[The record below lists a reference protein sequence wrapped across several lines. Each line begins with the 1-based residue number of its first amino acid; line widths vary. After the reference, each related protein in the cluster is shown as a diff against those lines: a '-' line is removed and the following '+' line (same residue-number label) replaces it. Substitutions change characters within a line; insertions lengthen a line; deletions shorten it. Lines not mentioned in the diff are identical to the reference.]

1 MAKKFSFSG
10 INGILLSN
18 FLLQFGFSIVGI
30 FIPLYI
36 FKITNS
42 FFWIL
47 WFYLLF
53 NLVIIISTLPTA
65 KLIARFGSD
74 KISFA
79 GALVRLVFLIFLILA
94 GKNPF
99 FFILAAIF
107 WGLAVPF
114 CWIPFHLSIVGTDHT
129 LSFGKDATKIN
140 FTNKIGVIAGPI
152 LGGLIIQSFGFNA
165 LYSVSFVFIM
175 LSGIPLFFDKY
186 EFKFPEIS
194 FRAIKENLPIR
205 QMPRLFLGFFGAG
218 LFNGLQ
224 EVVWPIYV
232 FLLVGSYRFL
242 GDITSIGLF
251 GSFLLL
257 AVVGQLADRFGSKI
271 LKISVPLNILNWL
284 SRIFLT
290 APLSLFL
297 INLAY
302 QLVSIFV
309 WIPLD
314 QLSYQ
319 TAVQTKRLEY
329 FLSREIAIHFG
340 SFVAILILIFGL
352 GLFGLNWPM
361 AFVFSAL
368 SLLFILQLGFAKEEG
383 VKSVGI
389 ALIKKDGS
397 ILMQLR
403 DNDEITPGGVKNDI
417 VFPGH
422 WCLPGGKIKIGQT
435 PEKAAFKELRKI
447 IGYEAESFSF
457 LTEESY
463 MLPIGKKVIRHIF
476 WAEYDESQE
485 IKCLEGQRMEFLKP
499 EDLDKKKI
507 FPGHKELYQKALQKF
522 LNNKNA
528 GIARG

>member
-1 MAKKFSFSG
+1 MMLKKPLFPG

-18 FLLQFGFSIVGI
+18 FLLQFGFSIIGI

-47 WFYLLF
+47 GFYLFL
-53 NLVIIISTLPTA
+53 NLVIIICTLPAA
-65 KLIARFGSD
+65 KLVAKFGSD
-74 KISFA
+74 KISFV
-79 GALVRLVFLIFLILA
+79 GTLFRSFFLIFLILA
-94 GKNPF
+94 DKEPL
-99 FFILAAIF
+99 FFIPAVIF

-129 LSFGKDATKIN
+129 LSFGKDAAKIN
-140 FTNKIGVIAGPI
+140 FTDKIGAIAGPI
-152 LGGLIIQSFGFNA
+152 LGGFIIQIFGFNS
-165 LYSVSFVFIM
+165 LYLTSLVFIM

-194 FRAIKENLPIR
+194 SKTLGENLPIK
-205 QMPRLFLGFFGAG
+205 QMPRLFLGFFGTG
-218 LFNGLQ
+218 LFDGFQ
-224 EVVWPIYV
+224 GIIWPIYV
-232 FLLVGSYRFL
+232 FLLVGSYKFL
-242 GDITSIGLF
+242 GSITSISLF

-257 AVVGQLADRFGSKI
+257 IIIGRLADRFGSKI
-271 LKISVPLNILNWL
+271 LKVSVPLNILNWL
-284 SRIFLT
+284 SRIFLIT
-290 APLSLFL
+290 PFSLFL
-297 INLAY
+297 IDLTY

-329 FLSREIAIHFG
+329 FLSREIAIHSG
-340 SFVAILILIFGL
+340 SFVATLILIFGL
-352 GLFGLNWPM
+352 GLFGLNWPI

-368 SLLFILQLGFAKEEG
+368 SLLLILQLGFAKEEG

-389 ALIKKDGS
+389 ALIRKDGS

-403 DNDEITPGGVKNDI
+403 DNKNDI
-417 VFPGH
+417 AFPGH

-447 IGYEAESFSF
+447 IGYEAKSFSF

-463 MLPIGKKVIRHIF
+463 MLPIGKKVTRHIF
-476 WAEYDESQE
+476 WTEYDESQE

-499 EDLDKKKI
+499 EDLDEKEI
-507 FPGHKELYQKALQKF
+507 FPGHKELYQKALEEF
-522 LNNKNA
+522 LKYNHA
-528 GIARG
+528 

>member
-1 MAKKFSFSG
+1 MTKRFSFSG

-79 GALVRLVFLIFLILA
+79 SALVRLVFLIFLILA

-114 CWIPFHLSIVGTDHT
+114 YWIPFHLSIVGTDHT

-140 FTNKIGVIAGPI
+140 FTNKIGAIAGPI

-175 LSGIPLFFDKY
+175 LSGIPLSFDKY

-194 FRAIKENLPIR
+194 FKAIKENLPIR

-218 LFNGLQ
+218 LFNGFQ
-224 EVVWPIYV
+224 EIVWPIYV
-232 FLLVGSYRFL
+232 FLLIGSYKFL
-242 GDITSIGLF
+242 GSITSISLF
-251 GSFLLL
+251 ASFILLIII
-257 AVVGQLADRFGSKI
+257 GHLADRFGSKI
-271 LKISVPLNILNWL
+271 LKVSVPLNILNWL
-284 SRIFLT
+284 SRIFLIT
-290 APLSLFL
+290 PISLFL
-297 INLAY
+297 IDLTY

-309 WIPLD
+309 WIPFD

-319 TAVQTKRLEY
+319 TAVQTKKLEY

-352 GLFGLNWPM
+352 GLFGLNWSM

-403 DNDEITPGGVKNDI
+403 DNKNDI

-435 PEKAAFKELRKI
+435 SEKAVFKELKKI
-447 IGYEAESFSF
+447 IGYEAKSFNF

-463 MLPIGKKVIRHIF
+463 MLPIGKKVIRHIY
-476 WAEYDESQE
+476 WTEYDESQE
-485 IKCLEGQRMEFLKP
+485 IKCLEGQKMEFLKP
-499 EDLDKKKI
+499 EDLNEKEI
-507 FPGHKELYQKALQKF
+507 FPGHKELYQKALEKF
-522 LNNKNA
+522 LNNKHA
-528 GIARG
+528 